1 MTNRIRSIELSR
13 LVPHPDNPNR
23 MSKARFAKLL
33 GNIERTGRYE
43 PLVVRPCPKGNCHS
57 CENRNPD
64 AVEKTK
70 GDCFEI
76 INGHH
81 RHKALR
87 RLGHKAADA
96 VVWDIDDEQTDI
108 LLATLNRLGGSDVLE
123 KKLALLRRLNR
134 RIKSGELAK
143 LLPQTAGQ
151 IERLTNLKMPSPPR
165 RAEPTASRFANPLVF
180 FVNDKQQQVIEKALS
195 LAQEPGTETTKAA
208 KRAAALACIAR
219 YFFNSKEPNRG
230 AFHNG

>member
-1 MTNRIRSIELSR
+1 MANRIQSIELSQ

-23 MSKARFAKLL
+23 ISKAVLAKLVR
-33 GNIERTGRYE
+33 NIKRTGRYE
-43 PLVVRPCPKGNCHS
+43 PLVVRPCPKKNCHS
-57 CENRNPD
+57 CESRNPD
-64 AVEKTK
+64 AVEETK
-70 GDCFEI
+70 GGCFQI

-81 RHKALR
+81 RHEALR
-87 RLGHKAADA
+87 RLGYKAADA

-123 KKLALLRRLNR
+123 KKLALLRRLNKR
-134 RIKSGELAK
+134 MKSGELAK

-151 IERLTNLKMPSPPR
+151 IERLANLKMPSRP
-165 RAEPTASRFANPLVF
+165 AEPTASRFANPLVF

-195 LAQEPGTETTKAA
+195 LAQEPDKKQTKAA